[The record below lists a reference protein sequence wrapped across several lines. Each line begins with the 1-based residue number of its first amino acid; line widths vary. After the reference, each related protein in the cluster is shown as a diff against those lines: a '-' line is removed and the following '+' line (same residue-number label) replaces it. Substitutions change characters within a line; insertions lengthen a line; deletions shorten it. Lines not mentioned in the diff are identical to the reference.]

1 MYVTSVDHI
10 INKGSVWVID
20 TNTNTVVGPPIGVPI
35 ISAGIAFDPTHNRMY
50 IDSLVGTVL
59 FIDTNTN
66 TVGPSI
72 LVGPRSNG
80 IAFDPS
86 HNRLYVTIYDPI
98 TNNGGVSVIDT
109 NTNTV
114 VG

>member
-50 IDSLVGTVL
+50 
-59 FIDTNTN
+59 
-66 TVGPSI
+66 
-72 LVGPRSNG
+72 
-80 IAFDPS
+80 
-86 HNRLYVTIYDPI
+86 VTIYDPI